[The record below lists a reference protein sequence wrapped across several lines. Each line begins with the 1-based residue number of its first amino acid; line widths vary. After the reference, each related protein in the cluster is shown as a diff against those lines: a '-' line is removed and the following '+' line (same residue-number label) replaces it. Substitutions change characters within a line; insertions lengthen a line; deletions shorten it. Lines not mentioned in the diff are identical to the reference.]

1 MPLHSLLCSALC
13 KSSASTGGGM
23 ESEKKK
29 CSTWPVEMRPSC
41 RCDAEGT
48 NNERRATMT
57 PERWRR
63 RSRVAAQHTLRLIL
77 QILLIQN
84 FAVAQIAECP
94 PPETIPG
101 CPCYNFQDG
110 LFLECAGATEETLRT
125 TLQRVISA
133 GGAGTMVQ
141 SLNVYEMDK
150 TVEILKD
157 SSFPPDSQIR
167 HLQISHSSLREINE
181 NAFRNLNDSL
191 ESLALVSGQ
200 LADVPQKSLA
210 NLPMLAALDLE
221 ANLIQELTS
230 YCFYGLKLLKLTL
243 KVNQIWKISEYAFAG
258 LENTLSDL
266 NLADNKLNMFP
277 MTPLRRLESLTSLT
291 LAWNEIS
298 ELPDDRY
305 SQLSSLMILDLS
317 SNNFEK
323 LPEDC
328 FRPCPVLQTLFLYY
342 NSIETIHKDAFVS
355 LKNLEYIDLS
365 RNKIVFLDVATFR
378 MNKGLSNIELSHNHI
393 HNIGGVFARLPK
405 LRELYLAENNILEI
419 PSEAFIGSGN
429 LAVVYLQQN
438 AIRRIDGK
446 GLATLTQLAQLHL
459 SNNYIEKVPK
469 EFLEHCMNL
478 SSLSL
483 DGNKIRQLEP
493 GTFSKLQQLRELR
506 LQDNRISEVKR
517 GVFSP
522 LPSLLELHLQN
533 NAITNMETGALKTLN
548 SLQHVNLQGNQLT
561 MLGDVFQLSTSESSS
576 GGSSLVS
583 IQLDSNGLA
592 VLHNDSLRGQASV
605 RIMWLGHNRLTYLQ
619 APLFRDLLLVERLYL
634 TNNTISKIEDGAF
647 QPMQALKFLELS
659 MNKLSHITARTFSEL
674 HELEELYLQD
684 NGLKRLDPYALT
696 ALRKLR
702 VLDLANNHLTI
713 LQNSIFQE
721 GLPIRILNLKN
732 CSIRSIESGAFRGL
746 SNLTDLNLDDNLL
759 TASALRA
766 LSIPGLRKLAA
777 SGNNFSEITENS
789 LEGLRSLQELL
800 LDDVQISY
808 LPKNI
813 FQLNLN
819 LVKLNLTRNWL
830 RTLSPEI
837 FERLKS
843 LREIRLDHNRF
854 QNISYS
860 ALSEALNLEILT
872 LSNNEIVNVD
882 VASFASLMYLKELD
896 LSHNRIEKMSGFAMA
911 NLSRLVSVDLSH
923 NNLNVLPANFFVH
936 SSMLRRVDLSENKF
950 RQIPADGLSGKN
962 LPSLTWLYLTK
973 NPLNRIR
980 DPPSVD
986 TYPILQEVHIS
997 GTNLSIVTSQDFE
1010 AFPAL
1015 LHLYLDQ
1022 NKIVRVSPGAFR
1034 DLPKLLTL
1042 HLGMNILENSL
1053 PKERLQGMIHLRILN
1068 LTHNRLKELEEFP
1081 EDLKSLQ
1088 ILDLSYNQ
1096 IGIVDKVTFKN
1107 LVSLVELHLYGNF
1120 IKSIFSDA
1128 FKSLKKLRVLDLSR
1142 NYLENLPLNVFRPLE
1157 TQIRSLRAEENPLHC
1172 DCESQELWEWLRD
1185 HQKLVSGVGGGRG
1198 RRRNGVGVENV
1209 ESGLL
1214 RCEQPQ
1220 ELKGQVFVDLDPH
1233 AFCSTPLVLKIAI
1246 QDIQPFSVLVSWQS
1260 RNHSGLHGYQ
1270 VAYHSLGTVD
1280 QVRWTRLDP
1289 KARSVKL
1296 TKLASDT
1303 QYLICV
1309 LGLGSW
1315 STPIP
1320 EDIGSWQSNESHDDV
1335 IEGSPLPRMANSRT
1349 GLCTEVTTLYAPD
1362 SIVGD
1367 GTLSDRGGLTTILTR
1382 RLGLIVGS
1390 CMGFV
1395 VFVVLISVLG
1405 YMKMKKQRSTE
1416 KRDQPLSSNPQAYM
1430 SYRHFSLQSGDR
1442 ADNACPSF
1450 ISNIGTTPLNS

>member
-1 MPLHSLLCSALC
+1 
-13 KSSASTGGGM
+13 
-23 ESEKKK
+23 
-29 CSTWPVEMRPSC
+29 
-41 RCDAEGT
+41 
-48 NNERRATMT
+48 MT

-63 RSRVAAQHTLRLIL
+63 RSRVATQHALRLIL

-84 FAVAQIAECP
+84 FAGAQIAECP

-101 CPCYNFQDG
+101 CPCYNFEDG

-125 TLQRVISA
+125 TLQRVIST
-133 GGAGTMVQ
+133 GGADTMVQ
-141 SLNVYEMDK
+141 SLNVYELDK
-150 TVEILKD
+150 SVEVLKEGC
-157 SSFPPDSQIR
+157 FPPDSRIR
-167 HLQISHSSLREINE
+167 HLQISHSSLREISE

-191 ESLALVSGQ
+191 ESLVLVSSR
-200 LADVPQKSLA
+200 LPHVPQISLA
-210 NLPMLAALDLE
+210 NLPMLVGLDLE
-221 ANLIQELTS
+221 GNLIQELSS

-243 KVNQIWKISEYAFAG
+243 KGNQISKISEYSFAG

-266 NLADNKLNMFP
+266 NLAENKLSMFP
-277 MTPLRRLESLTSLT
+277 MTPLRRLESLGTLT

-305 SQLSSLMILDLS
+305 SQLRSLMMLDLS
-317 SNNFEK
+317 SNNFEM

-328 FRPCPVLQTLFLYY
+328 FRPFPILQTLFLYY

-355 LKNLEYIDLS
+355 LKDLEYIDLS
-365 RNKIVFLDVATFR
+365 RNKIVFLDVATFKT
-378 MNKGLSNIELSHNHI
+378 NKRLSNVELSHNHI
-393 HNIGGVFARLPK
+393 HNIGGVFAGLPK

-419 PSEAFIGSGN
+419 PGDAFVDSVS

-446 GLATLTQLAQLHL
+446 GLSTLTQLAQLHL
-459 SNNYIEKVPK
+459 SNNYIETVPRK
-469 EFLEHCMNL
+469 FLEHCSNL
-478 SSLSL
+478 SLLSL
-483 DGNKIRQLEP
+483 DGNKIRELQP
-493 GTFSKLQQLRELR
+493 GTFFKLHQLRELR
-506 LQDNRISEVKR
+506 LQDNRITEVKR

-522 LPSLLELHLQN
+522 LPALLELHLQN
-533 NAITNMETGALKTLN
+533 NAITNMETGALKTL
-548 SLQHVNLQGNQLT
+548 SRLQHVNLQGNQLT
-561 MLGDVFQLSTSESSS
+561 ELGDVFQLSASESSA

-605 RIMWLGHNRLTYLQ
+605 RIMWLGHNKLTYLQ

-634 TNNTISKIEDGAF
+634 TNNTISRIEDGAF

-696 ALRKLR
+696 ALKKLK
-702 VLDLANNHLTI
+702 VLDLANNHLTV
-713 LQNSIFQE
+713 LQNAIFQE
-721 GLPIRILNLKN
+721 GLPIKTLNLKN
-732 CSIRSIESGAFRGL
+732 CSIASIESGAFRGL
-746 SNLTDLNLDDNLL
+746 SNLTDLNLNDNLL
-759 TASALRA
+759 TAAAL
-766 LSIPGLRKLAA
+766 LNLHIPELRKLAA
-777 SGNNFSEITENS
+777 SGNNFSEISERS
-789 LEGLRSLQELL
+789 LNGLPSLQELL
-800 LDDVQISY
+800 LDDAQ
-808 LPKNI
+808 I
-813 FQLNLN
+813 FQLPEHIFVLNSNLT
-819 LVKLNLTRNWL
+819 KLNLSRN
-830 RTLSPEI
+830 
-837 FERLKS
+837 
-843 LREIRLDHNRF
+843 EIRSLPPGIFDTLRSLKEIRMDHNRF

-860 ALSEALNLEILT
+860 ALASALNLEILM
-872 LSNNEIVNVD
+872 LSNNEIANVD
-882 VASFASLMYLKELD
+882 VASFASLKHLKELD
-896 LSHNRIEKMSGFAMA
+896 LSHNRIEELSGFASA
-911 NLSRLVSVDLSH
+911 NLSRLISVDLSH
-923 NNLNVLPANFFVH
+923 NNLNALPANFFVH
-936 SSMLRRVDLSENKF
+936 SSMLRKVDLSENKF
-950 RQIPADGLSGKN
+950 RKIPAVGLSGKN
-962 LPSLTWLYLTK
+962 LPSLTWLFLTK
-973 NPLNRIR
+973 NPLETIR
-980 DPPSVD
+980 DLSSND
-986 TYPILQEVHIS
+986 MYPILQEVHIS
-997 GTNLSIVTSQDFE
+997 GTNLTIVTSQDFE

-1015 LHLYLDQ
+1015 LHLYLDR
-1022 NKIVRVSPGAFR
+1022 NSIVRISPGAFKR
-1034 DLPKLLTL
+1034 LPNLLTL
-1042 HLGMNILENSL
+1042 HLGMNSLENNL
-1053 PKERLQGMIHLRILN
+1053 PKERLQGMEHLRILN

-1081 EDLKSLQ
+1081 KDLKSLQ
-1088 ILDLSYNQ
+1088 ILDLSFNQ
-1096 IGIVDKVTFKN
+1096 IKIVERVTFNN

-1120 IKSIFSDA
+1120 IKAIFSDA

-1209 ESGLL
+1209 EGGLL

-1220 ELKGQVFVDLDPH
+1220 ELRGQVFVDLDPH
-1233 AFCSTPLVLKIAI
+1233 AFCSTPLVLKLAI

-1260 RNHSGLHGYQ
+1260 RNHSGLYGYQ
-1270 VAYHSLGTVD
+1270 VAYHSLDNVD
-1280 QVRWTRLDP
+1280 QVRWTKLDP

-1303 QYLICV
+1303 RYLICV

-1320 EDIGSWQSNESHDDV
+1320 EDIGSWQWNASHDDM
-1335 IEGSPLPRMANSRT
+1335 IEGSALPVMINSRT
-1349 GLCTEVTTLYAPD
+1349 GLCTEVQTLDAPD

-1367 GTLSDRGGLTTILTR
+1367 GTLSDRGGLATILTR